1 MRTHPR
7 FLARLLPRLR
17 CIGLAVLVLGL
28 AACTTPKQPPLPV
41 GNLTLGVAQF
51 TQPVI
56 SGDMLAG
63 FMAANTPRVD
73 PGTLQTLDKQ
83 LAALLA
89 QESKHHYVSAEKARM
104 CYATATQGSPKQA
117 ALRTWSA
124 VGRCMGVD
132 LLLVPQI
139 IAWQEREGSN
149 FGAVIPAGLAMDS
162 FIIDVNSETLI
173 SRSHFE
179 EIQRPLSENLLN
191 TGSFLRRGG
200 RWVTTSELAQEAMR
214 QAIKE
219 LGL

>member
-7 FLARLLPRLR
+7 FLTRFH
-17 CIGLAVLVLGL
+17 CIGLALLLLSL

-63 FMAANTPRVD
+63 FMPENTPRVD

-83 LAALLA
+83 FAALLA
-89 QESKHHYVSAEKARM
+89 QESKQHFVSAEKARL
-104 CYATATQGSPKQA
+104 CYATATQGNPKQA

-132 LLLVPQI
+132 LLLVPQV

-162 FIIDVNSETLI
+162 FMIDVNSETLI

-191 TGSFLRRGG
+191 AGKFLRRGG